1 MTTSY
6 VKEKA
11 TGKILT
17 SSSGQDQNNPIHI
30 EAMNNFVTSR
40 GWSLSNYEIG
50 FADDNVVK
58 NWVDT
63 QIESAKTY
71 IDKRKAEYPSIEEC
85 VHAILDG
92 ELDALQAKRKIVKE
106 RHPKGG
112 N

>member
-11 TGKILT
+11 TGKIIT

-71 IDKRKAEYPSIEEC
+71 IDKRKSEYPSIEEC

>member
-71 IDKRKAEYPSIEEC
+71 IDKRKSEYPSIEEC